1 MQLRPDAHQLGRLQ
15 ELTDAALGHLELEQ
29 LLSALLART
38 KTLLDVDTCAILL
51 LDHET
56 NDLVA
61 RAAVGIEEE
70 VEQGV
75 RIPLGKGFAG
85 RVASERHAV
94 VLPDVDHADVLN
106 PLLHEKGIKSLLG
119 VPLLVHGDVVGVLH
133 VGSLVP
139 RDFAPY
145 ELELLQLAA
154 DRAAIAIEHA
164 RVFEAERAA
173 RTKLERVQAVTDIA
187 LAHLELDEL
196 LQVLLPRI
204 RDILQTETCAVLL
217 LDEDSNELAARAAVG
232 LEEVV
237 EQGVRVPVGKGF
249 AGRIAERGHPMIL
262 DDVSDAD
269 VVNPILREKGIVS
282 MLGVPLLAKGRAI
295 GVLHVGTRTS
305 RKFTRDDEE
314 LLQLV
319 AERVAVAIE
328 RARLHEELI
337 LLDELRMNFVAIASH
352 ELRTPAASVYG
363 AVATLAE
370 RGDELEP
377 ATREELLR
385 IAYEQ
390 GDRLRRLL
398 DQLLD
403 LSRLDSRSIRV
414 APRPIVLQRVLAKIA
429 REAVPQDTPLEVQV
443 PDDLAVIADPLVL
456 DRIVSNL
463 LANAVR
469 HGKPPVVLAAE
480 QRDRH
485 VRISVEDQG
494 EGVPEEL
501 QARLFERF
509 ERAAEVPGS
518 GLGLAI
524 ARAYARAHGGDLV
537 YDDAGDG
544 ARFDLVIPRG

>member
-38 KTLLDVDTCAILL
+38 KTLLEVDTCAILL
-51 LDHET
+51 LDGET

-70 VEQGV
+70 VDQGV
-75 RIPLGKGFAG
+75 RIPVGKGFAG
-85 RVASERHAV
+85 RIAAERHPV
-94 VLPDVDHADVLN
+94 VLADVDHADVLN
-106 PLLHEKGIKSLLG
+106 PLLRAKGIKSLLG

-133 VGSLVP
+133 VGTLVP
-139 RDFAPY
+139 RDFTPA
-145 ELELLQLAA
+145 EVELLQLAA
-154 DRAAIAIEHA
+154 DRAAIAIQHA
-164 RVFEAERAA
+164 HVFEAERGA

-204 RDILQTETCAVLL
+204 RDILQTDTCAVLL
-217 LDEDSNELAARAAVG
+217 LDEESNELAARAAVG
-232 LEEVV
+232 LEEEV
-237 EQGVRVPVGKGF
+237 EQGVRIPVGKGF
-249 AGRIAERGHPMIL
+249 AGRIAARGNPMIL
-262 DDVSDAD
+262 DNVSEAD
-269 VVNPILREKGIVS
+269 VVNPILREKGIAS
-282 MLGVPLLAKGRAI
+282 MLGVPLLAKGRSM
-295 GVLHVGTRTS
+295 GVLHVGTLTPR
-305 RKFTRDDEE
+305 RFTRDDEE

-370 RGDELEP
+370 RGDELDPE
-377 ATREELLR
+377 TREELLQ